1 MDVCF
6 ENNIKKIDSETSLIS
21 LYSIDSFSRS
31 CDSLLEDNL
40 NKNYDELINNKIK
53 KNNEL
58 EFSQKS
64 YLISK
69 SCNNLFENYTN
80 QNNILEKNRDISK
93 SYDDKF
99 FIDYDGEFF
108 KNLNRKRRKRE
119 CNFRTNNISSP
130 NMIDAIN
137 IIKKNTFYSFN
148 KNRK

>member
-1 MDVCF
+1 
-6 ENNIKKIDSETSLIS
+6 
-21 LYSIDSFSRS
+21 
-31 CDSLLEDNL
+31 
-40 NKNYDELINNKIK
+40 
-53 KNNEL
+53 
-58 EFSQKS
+58 
-64 YLISK
+64 
-69 SCNNLFENYTN
+69 
-80 QNNILEKNRDISK
+80 SK